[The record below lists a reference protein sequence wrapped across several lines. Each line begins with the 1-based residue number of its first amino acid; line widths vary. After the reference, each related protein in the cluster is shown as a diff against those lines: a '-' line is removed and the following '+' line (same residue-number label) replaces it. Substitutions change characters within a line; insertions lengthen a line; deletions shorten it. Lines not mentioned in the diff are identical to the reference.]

1 MLDFTDTPIE
11 TPVTN
16 WDWSPIREVPIRENN
31 EPLVSLS
38 YLPEK
43 MVVSPQYFIQNLPG
57 SYPDLYTRAGVQEKL
72 IAATRKLPYGYKFVI
87 FDTWRS
93 IPTQQALFD
102 QMKRFVKQEHPDY
115 SEAEIQQAAL
125 RIVALPS
132 TDATKPS
139 PHNTGGSID
148 LSIVDENGR
157 LLDMGSPFDDISQR
171 AKTTYYET
179 EATDSKYDAV
189 RQNRRLLYHVMTQ
202 VGFTNYSEEWW
213 HFDYGNQNWASL
225 TDNDFAIYGATKPE
239 FPWVEAY

>member
-16 WDWSPIREVPIRENN
+16 WDWSPIREVPIREND
-31 EPLVSLS
+31 EPLISLS

-57 SYPDLYTRAGVQEKL
+57 SYPELYTRLEVQNKL
-72 IAATRKLPYGYKFVI
+72 ISAARKLPYGYKFVI

-102 QMKRFVKQEHPDY
+102 QMKHFVQRDHPGY
-115 SEAEIQQAAL
+115 SDEQVQQAAL

-132 TDATKPS
+132 TDPMKPS

-148 LSIVDENGR
+148 LSIVDEDGR
-157 LLDMGSPFDDISQR
+157 LLEMGSPFDDISVR

-179 EATDSKYDAV
+179 EETSEAYDVA
-189 RQNRRLLYHVMTQ
+189 RRNRRLLYHIMMQ
-202 VGFTNYSEEWW
+202 AGFTNYSEEWW

-225 TDNDFAIYGATKPE
+225 TNNGYAIYGATKPV